1 MRLVLYYCP
10 SEDVE
15 KIGRLLI
22 EKGLAAS
29 VNAVSGV
36 RRMYLQNDDIHIQDG
51 TMLMIQT
58 LVLNLQELIEAIVE
72 LYPSI
77 TPAMISLKIIE
88 GSQEYMVWV
97 ESHLKQ

>member
-1 MRLVLYYCP
+1 
-10 SEDVE
+10 
-15 KIGRLLI
+15 
-22 EKGLAAS
+22 
-29 VNAVSGV
+29 
-36 RRMYLQNDDIHIQDG
+36 
-51 TMLMIQT
+51 MIQT